1 MSNIKSNSATPAA
14 DQLKAR
20 ATASKPTVQSQP
32 DPKPTPKSTTK
43 LKSPKVTARVKSF
56 FKKPNLDFRTT
67 MCVLVG
73 IALVASLTS
82 LGFNIV
88 NFFRGDD
95 PITFNYG
102 GTNGNSIEFQEGSIA
117 DVANQVAP
125 GVVSIVTEVR
135 STNFFGQSSTGS
147 AAGTGMI
154 VTSDGYVLTNKHVI
168 EDANS
173 VQIILDDGTTYDD
186 VKLVGTDPLNDV
198 AFLKINNVSNL
209 PTVTLGDSK
218 TVTAGQQVIAIGNAL
233 GQFQNT
239 ITSGIVSATG
249 RSITAASSDYSSA
262 ETLTDMIQ
270 TDAAINSGN
279 SGGPLVNAAGEVIGI
294 NTAVADAD
302 GIGFA
307 IPISSVKGMLKS
319 IINQGKA
326 DRAYLGLYYI
336 NITPAVA
343 TAYDLPVS
351 TGAYVYSSA
360 QYSAVISGGPAAKA
374 GVKEKDIIT
383 AINGVKVGQNG
394 SVSSLIGEYAPGDT
408 VQLQILRGD
417 REIALNVTLG
427 SYNELNN

>member
-1 MSNIKSNSATPAA
+1 MSNTKSNSATPAA
-14 DQLKAR
+14 DQLKAQ
-20 ATASKPTVQSQP
+20 ATASKPTAQAQP
-32 DPKPTPKSTTK
+32 APKS
-43 LKSPKVTARVKSF
+43 SKVTARVKSF

-73 IALVASLTS
+73 IALVAPLTS
-82 LGFNIV
+82 PGFNIV
-88 NFFRGDD
+88 NFFPGDH

-102 GTNGNSIEFQEGSIA
+102 GTHGNSIEFQEGSIA

-198 AFLKINNVSNL
+198 AFLKINNVSDL

-239 ITSGIVSATG
+239 IPSGMVLPFSRG
-249 RSITAASSDYSSA
+249 RV
-262 ETLTDMIQ
+262 LT
-270 TDAAINSGN
+270 
-279 SGGPLVNAAGEVIGI
+279 P
-294 NTAVADAD
+294 
-302 GIGFA
+302 
-307 IPISSVKGMLKS
+307 
-319 IINQGKA
+319 
-326 DRAYLGLYYI
+326 R
-336 NITPAVA
+336 PAW
-343 TAYDLPVS
+343 
-351 TGAYVYSSA
+351 
-360 QYSAVISGGPAAKA
+360 
-374 GVKEKDIIT
+374 
-383 AINGVKVGQNG
+383 
-394 SVSSLIGEYAPGDT
+394 
-408 VQLQILRGD
+408 
-417 REIALNVTLG
+417 
-427 SYNELNN
+427 